1 MKKSL
6 IVAALVLI
14 GVAGSVRAVS
24 ENGFTLNVLHDGEPV
39 KEIIEG
45 DVRRTAIPF
54 GSEYAV
60 RLRNTNGRRCVAKV
74 SIDGAPVSK
83 MGNFVLVADGVLD
96 LERFLDASL
105 TDGSKFKF
113 VSLDHP
119 DVDDP
124 GRAENGLI
132 EVEFRL
138 EKEVKY
144 IRQPYY
150 PPQLYYPPQPY
161 HIDTN
166 VWRWGY
172 GYGDIILLS
181 STYTDCN
188 LTSGFDTEEA
198 TVTVNCSATLPGA
211 TVEGGQSQQ
220 AFHKVT
226 MDTEDKVVTLK
237 LWLRGIK

>member
-1 MKKSL
+1 MIKIMIYTITL
-6 IVAALVLI
+6 LLLTLNI
-14 GVAGSVRAVS
+14 RAVS
-24 ENGFTLNVLHDGEPV
+24 DKGFVLNVLHDNV
-39 KEIIEG
+39 LVREIAEDG
-45 DVRRTAIPF
+45 KRRAAIPF
-54 GSEYAV
+54 DTEYKL
-60 RLRNTNGRRCVAKV
+60 RLKNANARRCTARVK
-74 SIDGAPVSK
+74 IDGTLVSK
-83 MGNFVLVADGVLD
+83 LGDIIVDSNGHLD

-105 TDGSKFKF
+105 TEGKRFKF
-113 VSLDHP
+113 VTLGHP

-124 GRAENGLI
+124 KREENGLI